1 MNEGSNQIPKSL
13 SKHFFSIQFSQFKK
27 SHHPL
32 CPIHRNCYLLALFKL
47 KIENLH
53 KKIIYLFILDD
64 QRNGQILWHSLTWLA
79 TVVMSEDIL
88 VEWKAGDY
96 GSERNIIAVDCD
108 WLWHWLLFFLKDPVA
123 MESVITV
130 WEISWTTLDHNK

>member
-64 QRNGQILWHSLTWLA
+64 QRNGQIL
-79 TVVMSEDIL
+79 
-88 VEWKAGDY
+88 
-96 GSERNIIAVDCD
+96 
-108 WLWHWLLFFLKDPVA
+108 
-123 MESVITV
+123 
-130 WEISWTTLDHNK
+130 

>member
-53 KKIIYLFILDD
+53 KKKIIYLFILDD

-88 VEWKAGDY
+88 VDWKAGDY

-108 WLWHWLLFFLKDPVA
+108 CDSDSDCCFFWKIQLRWNQSSPFGK
-123 MESVITV
+123 
-130 WEISWTTLDHNK
+130 